1 MGKSFEGD
9 HRDKKNFEI
18 IYIGWFSPWVIIL
31 IPFQGLGSRRKKD
44 KQNKITQHIIKMSFG
59 EIDKLAVSTIRLLS
73 VDQVSKAN
81 SGHPGAPLGMAPAA
95 HVVWSQMRTN
105 PKNPDWIARDR
116 FVLSNGHACALLY
129 SMLHLTGF
137 DFSIDDL
144 KNFRQLNSRCPGHP
158 EFELPGVEVTTGPL
172 GQGISNAVGMAIA
185 QANFAATYNKP
196 DFTLSDS
203 YVYTFL
209 GDGCLQEGVSS
220 EACSLAGHL
229 KLGNIIAIYDDNK
242 ITIDGNTTVSFDEDV
257 CKRYEAYGWE
267 VLHVE
272 NGNEDLNAI
281 AQAVNKAKQSKDKP
295 TLIKMT
301 TTIGYGSLNA
311 GSHSVHGS
319 PLKED
324 DLKQLRKKFGFDPE
338 KSFVVPQEVYD
349 YYQAKIATPGAKANQ
364 EWDAK
369 FAKYQQKYP
378 EQGKELA
385 RRLAGELPAGWC
397 SKLPTYTPADSAVA
411 TRKLSEIVFQ
421 SIYDELPEM
430 IGGSADLTP
439 SNLTRWKEAVDFQP
453 PSSGLGDYSGRYIRY
468 GIREHGMAAIMN
480 GISAFGA
487 NYKAYGGT
495 FLNFVSY
502 AAGAVRLS
510 ALSGHPVI
518 YVATHDSIG
527 VGEDGPTHQPIETLA
542 HFRALPNLHVWR
554 PADGNE
560 TSAAYKVALESKHT
574 PSVIA
579 LSRQNLPQLEGSSV
593 EKALK
598 GGYVLKEANNADIT
612 LVSTG
617 SEVYLTVDAVKVLAA
632 KGITARVVS
641 LPDFLAFDQQPEDYK
656 LSVLPDG
663 APVMSVEV
671 LSTKSW
677 GKYAHESFGIDRF
690 GASGKAPEVY
700 DYFGFTPEGIAERA
714 EKVVKFYHG
723 QKLSSPLKKAL

>member
-1 MGKSFEGD
+1 MA
-9 HRDKKNFEI
+9 
-18 IYIGWFSPWVIIL
+18 Y
-31 IPFQGLGSRRKKD
+31 
-44 KQNKITQHIIKMSFG
+44 G

-73 VDQVSKAN
+73 VDQVCKAN

-95 HVVWSQMRTN
+95 HVVWTQLRAN

-129 SMLHLTGF
+129 SMLHISGY

-144 KNFRQLNSRCPGHP
+144 KGFRQLNSRCPGHP

-185 QANFAATYNKP
+185 EKNFAATYNKP
-196 DFTLSDS
+196 GFTLSDS
-203 YVYTFL
+203 YVYAFL

-220 EACSLAGHL
+220 EACSLGGHL
-229 KLGNIIAIYDDNK
+229 KLGNLIAIYDDNK
-242 ITIDGNTTVSFDEDV
+242 ITIDGKTEVSFDEDV

-272 NGNEDLNAI
+272 NGNEDLEAI
-281 AQAVNKAKQSKDKP
+281 AAAINMAKQSKDKP

-301 TTIGYGSLNA
+301 TTIGYGSLQA

-338 KSFVVPQEVYD
+338 KSFVVPQEIYD
-349 YYQAKIATPGAKANQ
+349 LYQAKLGKPGAKANQ
-364 EWDAK
+364 EWDAL

-378 EQGKELA
+378 EQGAELA
-385 RRLAGELPAGWC
+385 RRLSGELPEGWC

-411 TRKLSEIVFQ
+411 TRKLSEIVFEK
-421 SIYDELPEM
+421 IHAELPEL

-439 SNLTRWKEAVDFQP
+439 SNLTRWAEAVDFQP
-453 PSSGLGDYSGRYIRY
+453 PSSKLGDYSGRYIRY

-542 HFRALPNLHVWR
+542 HFRAMPNLHVWR

-560 TSAAYKVALESKHT
+560 TSAAYKIALESKHT
-574 PSVIA
+574 PSIIA

-593 EKALK
+593 QKAMK
-598 GGYVLKEANNADIT
+598 GGYVLKEAKNADIT
-612 LVSTG
+612 LVGTG
-617 SEVYLTVDAVKVLAA
+617 SEVSLAVDTAKVLAS
-632 KGITARVVS
+632 KGINARVVS
-641 LPDFLAFDQQPEDYK
+641 LPDFLAFDQQPLDYR
-656 LSVLPDG
+656 LSVLADG
-663 APVMSVEV
+663 APILSVEV
-671 LSTKSW
+671 LSTRSW
-677 GKYAHESFGIDRF
+677 GKYAHESLGIDSF
-690 GASGKAPEVY
+690 GASGKAADVY
-700 DYFGFTPEGIAERA
+700 KRFGFTPDAVASEA
-714 EKVVKFYHG
+714 EKVVAYYKG
-723 QKLSSPLKKAL
+723 QNVKSPLNKAIQPRKIND